1 MLTLLGLV
9 IAPFFGQ
16 VEQTGEPPH
25 RMRSGEYPTG
35 PTDNINGSMTLSE
48 VEQRTG
54 VSANVII
61 KELGLPLDTPTEE
74 RLGQL
79 RRKYGFE
86 MHDVQEIVKKR
97 PERQ

>member
-1 MLTLLGLV
+1 
-9 IAPFFGQ
+9 
-16 VEQTGEPPH
+16 
-25 RMRSGEYPTG
+25 MRSGEYPTG